1 MGKQILK
8 NNNTKKMRKK
18 ILLLKK
24 YRNNYKVI
32 RMVIGICFLTVA
44 ILDWLK
50 IIDLVL
56 VVCII
61 GFLLDMIEIYA
72 SNV

>member
-24 YRNNYKVI
+24 YRKNYKVI

>member
-1 MGKQILK
+1 M
-8 NNNTKKMRKK
+8 
-18 ILLLKK
+18 LLKK